1 MWRDGGKVSLTEALR
16 GGAPEAF
23 GVLYDEHAE
32 RLYAYC
38 HIMVGDEAADAVRDA
53 FIAVARH
60 PGTAPHDDAALP
72 VWLHALARAECVR
85 RGALVR
91 KIVGTPSADPL
102 RRALARLRPEHREVL
117 ALSASLEPAGIARV
131 VGVARDTAEMLVQ
144 VARRRL
150 EQAVVSVLG
159 PLADEPVLAAL
170 TTGDLHKLVMRGY
183 EPPPRQRE
191 RVLFSCAAAERAA
204 DGALLFDQDGM
215 PIPLDALFSGAD
227 DRTHPFRQVRFE
239 EPFTAPMRQ
248 VDAPVAESRP
258 RTVRVSHA
266 RPKKQPFLA
275 RRRDGLFE
283 VAGLAACVA
292 AATGVLALWP
302 SPHPNGASNVDGTSL
317 FLHRPGTASRSV
329 QPAPAGNDTPP
340 QAATSK
346 PGASPSP
353 TKAES
358 APTTAPPDTTAAAAQ
373 PTAGP
378 SHPTP
383 PASPTP
389 PPTSTPDPPTSTPD
403 PPTSTPDPPTTTPTP
418 PDGPTPSETPTD
430 HRTDSPTPDP
440 SAS

>member
-1 MWRDGGKVSLTEALR
+1 MSLTEALR
-16 GGAPEAF
+16 GGAPETF
-23 GVLYDEHAE
+23 GVLYDEHSE

-91 KIVGTPSADPL
+91 KIVATPSADPL
-102 RRALARLRPEHREVL
+102 RRVLARLRPEHREVL
-117 ALSASLEPAGIARV
+117 ALSATLEPAEIARV

-144 VARRRL
+144 VSRRRL
-150 EQAVVSVLG
+150 EEAVVSALG
-159 PLADEPVLAAL
+159 ALPDETVLAAL
-170 TTGDLHKLVMRGY
+170 TSGDLHTLVMRGY

-191 RVLFSCAAAERAA
+191 RVLFSCVAAERAP

-215 PIPLDALFSGAD
+215 PIPLDALFSAAD
-227 DRTHPFRQVRFE
+227 DPTHPFRQVGLE
-239 EPFTAPMRQ
+239 EPLTAPLRQ
-248 VDAPVAESRP
+248 IDASAAESGGGP
-258 RTVRVSHA
+258 RTVRISHA
-266 RPKKQPFLA
+266 RPKKQPFLT

-302 SPHPNGASNVDGTSL
+302 SPHPNGAASNVDGTSL
-317 FLHRPGTASRSV
+317 FLHHPGTASRSV
-329 QPAPAGNDTPP
+329 QPAPAWNETPP

-346 PGASPSP
+346 PGTSPSP
-353 TKAES
+353 TPTKAGT
-358 APTTAPPDTTAAAAQ
+358 APTTAPPNTTAAAAQ
-373 PTAGP
+373 PTSPPAGGSGPAAP

-389 PPTSTPDPPTSTPD
+389 PTSPPDS
-403 PPTSTPDPPTTTPTP
+403 PTTTPTP
-418 PDGPTPSETPTD
+418 PAGPTPSETPTD
-430 HRTDSPTPDP
+430 SPTPDP
-440 SAS
+440 STP

>member
-1 MWRDGGKVSLTEALR
+1 VSLTEALR

-23 GVLYDEHAE
+23 GVLYDEQAE

-91 KIVGTPSADPL
+91 KIVATPSADPL

-117 ALSASLEPAGIARV
+117 ALSATLGPAEIARV

-144 VARRRL
+144 VSRRRL
-150 EQAVVSVLG
+150 EQAVVSALG
-159 PLADEPVLAAL
+159 ALPDETVLAAL
-170 TTGDLHKLVMRGY
+170 TSGDLHTLVMRGY

-191 RVLFSCAAAERAA
+191 RVLFSCAAAERAP

-215 PIPLDALFSGAD
+215 PIPLDALFGEAD
-227 DRTHPFRQVRFE
+227 DPTHPFRQVGFE
-239 EPFTAPMRQ
+239 EPLTAPLRQ
-248 VDAPVAESRP
+248 VDAALRRVDASGAESDDGL
-258 RTVRVSHA
+258 RTVRISHA
-266 RPKKQPFLA
+266 RPRKQPFLT

-302 SPHPNGASNVDGTSL
+302 SPHPNGAASNVDGTSL
-317 FLHRPGTASRSV
+317 FLHHPGTASRSV
-329 QPAPAGNDTPP
+329 QPAPAWNQTPP

-346 PGASPSP
+346 PGTSPSP
-353 TKAES
+353 TPTKAGT
-358 APTTAPPDTTAAAAQ
+358 APTTAPPNTTAAAAQ
-373 PTAGP
+373 PTSPPSAGSGPADP

-389 PPTSTPDPPTSTPD
+389 PTSPPTSP
-403 PPTSTPDPPTTTPTP
+403 PDPPTTTPAP
-418 PDGPTPSETPTD
+418 PVGPAPSETP
-430 HRTDSPTPDP
+430 TDSPTPDP
-440 SAS
+440 STS

>member
-1 MWRDGGKVSLTEALR
+1 VSLTEALR

-53 FIAVARH
+53 FIAAARH

-91 KIVGTPSADPL
+91 KIVATPSRDPL
-102 RRALARLRPEHREVL
+102 RRALVRLRPEHREVL
-117 ALSASLEPAGIARV
+117 ALSATLEPTEIARV
-131 VGVARDTAEMLVQ
+131 VGVARDTAEMLVE
-144 VARRRL
+144 VSRRRF
-150 EQAVVSVLG
+150 EQAVVSSLG
-159 PLADEPVLAAL
+159 AIPDETVLAAL
-170 TTGDLHKLVMRGY
+170 TSRDLHTLVMRGY

-191 RVLFSCAAAERAA
+191 RVLFSCAAAERAP

-227 DRTHPFRQVRFE
+227 DPTHSFRQVGFE
-239 EPFTAPMRQ
+239 EPLTAQLRQ
-248 VDAPVAESRP
+248 IDAPAAGSDGGP
-258 RTVRVSHA
+258 RTVRISHA
-266 RPKKQPFLA
+266 RPKKQPFLT

-302 SPHPNGASNVDGTSL
+302 SPHPNGAASNVDGTSL
-317 FLHRPGTASRSV
+317 FLHHPGTASRSV
-329 QPAPAGNDTPP
+329 QPAPAWNQTPP

-346 PGASPSP
+346 PGTSPSP
-353 TKAES
+353 TPTKAGT
-358 APTTAPPDTTAAAAQ
+358 APTTAPPDTTAVAAQ
-373 PTAGP
+373 PTSPPAGGSGPTDP

-389 PPTSTPDPPTSTPD
+389 PTSPPTSPPD
-403 PPTSTPDPPTTTPTP
+403 SPTATPTP
-418 PDGPTPSETPTD
+418 PASPTPSETPTD
-430 HRTDSPTPDP
+430 SPTPAP
-440 SAS
+440 STS